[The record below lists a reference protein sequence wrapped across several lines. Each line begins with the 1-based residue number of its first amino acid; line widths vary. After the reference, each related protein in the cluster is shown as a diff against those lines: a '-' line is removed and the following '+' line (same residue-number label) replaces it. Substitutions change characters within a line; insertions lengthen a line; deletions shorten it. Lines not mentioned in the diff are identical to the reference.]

1 MALALVRDLRD
12 HRAPASEEDL
22 ADFETDV
29 LAGFVLARAS
39 AGLADSTIRNDT
51 GHLELIRDW
60 FGRPLWE
67 MQPADADAYFGKV
80 LRDARPSTRTGRAA
94 ALTVYFQ
101 FLELRHKVELH
112 NLTGRVVECPLDEMN
127 RPRASVDPQL
137 RVPPAEA
144 EIEQL
149 FAGWRGELA
158 TCRKFAPAARNYAAA
173 RLAADVGLR
182 VNEARMLDLDDVR
195 WELGRFGKLNVR
207 HGKGSRRRG
216 PKPRL
221 VPLIN
226 GADRNLRWF
235 IEDVW
240 GQFDADH
247 ARPGA
252 PLFPSERKCRD
263 GSCSRATA
271 DVFRRSLAEAAD
283 RHLPAWAGKLT
294 PHVLRHF
301 CASQLYL
308 GGDEPVRHPGTARSC
323 LDRHHGPVHPRSRHP
338 RRGRLGGGA
347 AARRRPVEGTGPMKW
362 NLRLAAANR
371 GIWKAS
377 ELQRLLAERGMVIS
391 AGKMSGLWSGQPNT
405 VRLDEL
411 DVICAVLGCGVGE
424 LLLPEPETVPAAR
437 AGGVSRPPPWPRPAP
452 VTPRPRGGRSLPPR

>member
-1 MALALVRDLRD
+1 M
-12 HRAPASEEDL
+12 
-22 ADFETDV
+22 

-94 ALTVYFQ
+94 ALAVYFQ
-101 FLELRHKVELH
+101 FLELRHKVEIY
-112 NLTGRVVECPLDEMN
+112 NLTGRVAECPLDEMN

-137 RVPPAEA
+137 RMPPAEE

-149 FAGWRGELA
+149 FAGWREELA

-182 VNEARMLDLDDVR
+182 INEAWMLDLDDVR

-271 DVFRRSLAEAAD
+271 DVFRRSLAEAAE

-308 GGDEPVRHPGTARSC
+308 GGHEPVRHPGTTRPF
-323 LDRHHGPVHPRSRHP
+323 LDRHHGQVYPRSRHP
-338 RRGRLGGGA
+338 RRGRLGRRASSAPPTDGRDWPDEMEPPAGGRQPRHLEGQRAAAAARRARHGDQRGEDVGPVVRPAEHRQARRAGRHLRRARLRGGGTAVARTRDGA
-347 AARRRPVEGTGPMKW
+347 AARAGRRRAGRCRAEARPV
-362 NLRLAAANR
+362 A
-371 GIWKAS
+371 
-377 ELQRLLAERGMVIS
+377 
-391 AGKMSGLWSGQPNT
+391 
-405 VRLDEL
+405 
-411 DVICAVLGCGVGE
+411 
-424 LLLPEPETVPAAR
+424 
-437 AGGVSRPPPWPRPAP
+437 
-452 VTPRPRGGRSLPPR
+452 PRPRAGRSLPPR

>member
-12 HRAPASEEDL
+12 HRVPASEEDL

-51 GHLELIRDW
+51 GHLQLIRDW

-67 MQPADADAYFGKV
+67 MQPDDADAYFGKV

-101 FLELRHKVELH
+101 FLELRHKIELH
-112 NLTGRVVECPLDEMN
+112 NLTGRVIECPLDEMN
-127 RPRASVDPQL
+127 RPRASVGPQL
-137 RVPPAEA
+137 RVPPTEA
-144 EIEQL
+144 EVEQL
-149 FAGWRGELA
+149 FAGWREELS

-226 GADRNLRWF
+226 GADRSLRWF

-240 GQFDADH
+240 GQFGADH
-247 ARPGA
+247 DPARSPAVPLRAQVPGW
-252 PLFPSERKCRD
+252 L
-263 GSCSRATA
+263 
-271 DVFRRSLAEAAD
+271 VFTGDRRCVPPVAGRGRRTPPAGLGGQAHPACAAALL
-283 RHLPAWAGKLT
+283 RLPAL
-294 PHVLRHF
+294 PR
-301 CASQLYL
+301 
-308 GGDEPVRHPGTARSC
+308 GDEPVRHPGTARSR
-323 LDRHHGPVHPRSRHP
+323 LDWHHGPVHPRPRHP
-338 RRGRLGGGA
+338 RRGRLGRGA
-347 AARRRPVEGTGPMKW
+347 AARR
-362 NLRLAAANR
+362 
-371 GIWKAS
+371 
-377 ELQRLLAERGMVIS
+377 
-391 AGKMSGLWSGQPNT
+391 
-405 VRLDEL
+405 
-411 DVICAVLGCGVGE
+411 
-424 LLLPEPETVPAAR
+424 
-437 AGGVSRPPPWPRPAP
+437 
-452 VTPRPRGGRSLPPR
+452 